1 MAFLQHLRIDLR
13 SSGKS
18 RSVDWLLV
26 IDVLRPRVRPI
37 FKGQVIKEVLLGL
50 LVPKRR

>member
-13 SSGKS
+13 SSGML

-26 IDVLRPRVRPI
+26 TNVLRQPVHPI